1 MDQFPATIND
11 IIKTELKL
19 TKDNK
24 CELFDAEKFRRFLE
38 LVQKLIKDSIWDCV
52 KRNFYSFYNMVASY
66 IPDSIE
72 IVSAGKVRNKYSL
85 LEDKNALFKV
95 KKRDFPLF
103 QIMLKINQTED
114 DFTFTLSPK
123 EFKILFLSYFEKTL
137 KDLDNLP
144 DL

>member
-1 MDQFPATIND
+1 
-11 IIKTELKL
+11 
-19 TKDNK
+19 
-24 CELFDAEKFRRFLE
+24 
-38 LVQKLIKDSIWDCV
+38 
-52 KRNFYSFYNMVASY
+52 MVASY